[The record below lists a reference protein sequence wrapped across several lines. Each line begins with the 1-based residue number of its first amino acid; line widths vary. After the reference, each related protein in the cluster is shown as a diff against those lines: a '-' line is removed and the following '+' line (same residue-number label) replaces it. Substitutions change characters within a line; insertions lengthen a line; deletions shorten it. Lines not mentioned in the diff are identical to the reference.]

1 MLDNLFT
8 TDRFYLRPLVE
19 SDATNKYLSWLNNNK
34 ITFFLNSHYKK
45 NSIESI
51 VNYINKHNSIDS
63 FHIGIFTKD
72 SDIHI
77 GNYSIYLDLYHLVAS
92 TNVMIGD
99 TNFWEKKVVLETR
112 AKIIDIL
119 FCEYNMHKIIGTPFA
134 TNYAAIYNYLAQGF
148 VKEGV
153 LKGHKISP
161 SGERVDIVQF
171 ALFRK

>member
-63 FHIGIFTKD
+63 FHIGIFTK
-72 SDIHI
+72 SAM
-77 GNYSIYLDLYHLVAS
+77 NSPFYLMRPRQ
-92 TNVMIGD
+92 N
-99 TNFWEKKVVLETR
+99 TR
-112 AKIIDIL
+112 WTQSA
-119 FCEYNMHKIIGTPFA
+119 P
-134 TNYAAIYNYLAQGF
+134 
-148 VKEGV
+148 
-153 LKGHKISP
+153 
-161 SGERVDIVQF
+161 
-171 ALFRK
+171 